1 MIPFIVFQTL
11 FLVIS
16 STLIGALINHT
27 FKLNLNRFFNLILGF
42 IVILC
47 IYYISGV
54 VWVLNRFSTQSYYLL
69 NFGLIGLLVILSVF
83 RIKNYKFIQ
92 LRYGVL
98 GILLVSLLM
107 GLTLRYSFGI
117 RSFDAAVYMSSII
130 DNINAP
136 FLNAFNPYDG
146 KLLSLINTENDYQSF
161 YHMNSSFLWL
171 FSVYQN
177 MNQLDYYQSL
187 SSVYLISMTLFY
199 FVFLY
204 HLILGTVQTFK
215 IKSKYLIIF
224 ILIYFFIYFTSIYYN
239 SSLSFLGQ
247 AYRTL
252 IVAFMTQLVYLN
264 IHKELSDKQTKIG
277 RAHV

>member
-107 GLTLRYSFGI
+107 
-117 RSFDAAVYMSSII
+117 
-130 DNINAP
+130 
-136 FLNAFNPYDG
+136 
-146 KLLSLINTENDYQSF
+146 E
-161 YHMNSSFLWL
+161 
-171 FSVYQN
+171 
-177 MNQLDYYQSL
+177 
-187 SSVYLISMTLFY
+187 
-199 FVFLY
+199 
-204 HLILGTVQTFK
+204 
-215 IKSKYLIIF
+215 
-224 ILIYFFIYFTSIYYN
+224 
-239 SSLSFLGQ
+239 
-247 AYRTL
+247 
-252 IVAFMTQLVYLN
+252 
-264 IHKELSDKQTKIG
+264 IG
-277 RAHV
+277 RASCRGRV